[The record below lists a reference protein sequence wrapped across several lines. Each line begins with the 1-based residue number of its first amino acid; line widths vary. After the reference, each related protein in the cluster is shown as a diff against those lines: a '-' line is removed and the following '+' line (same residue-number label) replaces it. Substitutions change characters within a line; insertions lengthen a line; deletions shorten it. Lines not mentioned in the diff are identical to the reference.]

1 MKRILK
7 LFVLLLM
14 IEMSVSIS
22 VKAGEFTPEQRQ
34 DVECIVDTCIYEWD
48 TYGVL
53 PSVAISQAYVESHIG
68 KRCKSFNY
76 WGLGCGAYS
85 YETLENGI
93 YGYLKTI
100 NNGHYDKALFCFD
113 PVEQIKY
120 IKDGGYCSDENY
132 VGKVTSIIDEFDLT
146 KYDNQLFNALKAK
159 EYFKSLTPTYL
170 IIYEE
175 SIPENKISIGIDSD
189 INDNYAA
196 YLYSNGNYIGLYEVE
211 KSDDMGYV
219 IKTSDKSLAGKMV
232 TVRLFRGID
241 G

>member
-7 LFVLLLM
+7 LFLLLFM
-14 IEMSVSIS
+14 IEMIVSIS

-34 DVECIVDTCIYEWD
+34 DIECIVDTCIYEWD

-53 PSVAISQAYVESHIG
+53 PSVAIAQAYQESHIG
-68 KRCKSFNY
+68 ERCNLYNY
-76 WGLGCGAYS
+76 WGLGCGSLS
-85 YETLENGI
+85 YETLEDGI

-132 VGKVTSIIDEFDLT
+132 VGKISSIINDFDLT
-146 KYDNQLFNALKAK
+146 FYDNQLFNAIDAR
-159 EYFKSLTPTYL
+159 ENFKTISPSYV
-170 IIYEE
+170 IIYDE
-175 SIPENKISIGIDSD
+175 SVPENKISIGIDSD
-189 INDNYAA
+189 MDDNYAA
-196 YLYSNGNYIGLYEVE
+196 YLYNNGKYIGLYEVE
-211 KSDDMGYV
+211 KSNDMGFV
-219 IKTSDKSLAGKMV
+219 IKTSDSSLVGKMV
-232 TVRLFRGID
+232 TVELFRGID